1 MAEALLNAIRAE
13 ETAAAA
19 VLEKARADADERIA
33 EAKRQ
38 AAALQTA
45 RETDARETGRQALE
59 MARQQGEQPRGD
71 ILRGY
76 ETQAAALQA
85 SAQTR
90 LPQAV
95 ERIIAAVTAG

>member
-19 VLEKARADADERIA
+19 VLEKARADADGRIT

-38 AAALQTA
+38 ASALQTEREAAA
-45 RETDARETGRQALE
+45 RAAGRQALE
-59 MARQQGEQPRGD
+59 QARRQGEQTRKE

-76 ETQAAALQA
+76 ETQAASLQ
-85 SAQTR
+85 SAAQAR
-90 LPQAV
+90 LPQAMDS
-95 ERIIAAVTAG
+95 IIAAVTAG

>member
-19 VLEKARADADERIA
+19 VLEKARTDADERIA

-38 AAALQTA
+38 ASALQTA
-45 RETDARETGRQALE
+45 RETA
-59 MARQQGEQPRGD
+59 ARQESRQTLEEARRQGEQKRGE

-76 ETQAAALQA
+76 ETQAAALQ
-85 SAQTR
+85 STAQAR

-95 ERIIAAVTAG
+95 EQIIAAVTAG